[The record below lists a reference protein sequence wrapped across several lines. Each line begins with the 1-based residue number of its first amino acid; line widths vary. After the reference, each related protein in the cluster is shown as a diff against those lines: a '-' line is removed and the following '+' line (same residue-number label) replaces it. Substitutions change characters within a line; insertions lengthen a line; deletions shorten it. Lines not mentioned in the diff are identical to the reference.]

1 MLVAEFKAIY
11 NAYLYDLNV
20 TDIKWTYLKT
30 TLELRYFDANGL
42 IQIRWRIKNGFVLE
56 DTKKVIVYYQS
67 STKPRL
73 CRYITNKK
81 IRRHQ

>member
-30 TLELRYFDANGL
+30 TLELRYFDENGL

-56 DTKKVIVYYQS
+56 DTKKGIVY
-67 STKPRL
+67 
-73 CRYITNKK
+73 
-81 IRRHQ
+81 

>member
-30 TLELRYFDANGL
+30 TLELRYFDENGL
-42 IQIRWRIKNGFVLE
+42 IQIRWRIKNDFVLE
-56 DTKKVIVYYQS
+56 DTKKVIVY
-67 STKPRL
+67 
-73 CRYITNKK
+73 
-81 IRRHQ
+81 

>member
-20 TDIKWTYLKT
+20 TDIKWMYLKT
-30 TLELRYFDANGL
+30 TLELRYFDSNGL

-56 DTKKVIVYYQS
+56 DTKKVIVY
-67 STKPRL
+67 
-73 CRYITNKK
+73 
-81 IRRHQ
+81 

>member
-30 TLELRYFDANGL
+30 TLELRYFDENGL
-42 IQIRWRIKNGFVLE
+42 IQIRWHIKNGFVLE
-56 DTKKVIVYYQS
+56 DTKKVIVY
-67 STKPRL
+67 
-73 CRYITNKK
+73 
-81 IRRHQ
+81 

>member
-1 MLVAEFKAIY
+1 MLGAEFKAIY

-30 TLELRYFDANGL
+30 TLELRYFDENGL

-56 DTKKVIVYYQS
+56 DTKKVIVY
-67 STKPRL
+67 
-73 CRYITNKK
+73 
-81 IRRHQ
+81 

>member
-30 TLELRYFDANGL
+30 TLELRYFDSNGL
-42 IQIRWRIKNGFVLE
+42 IQIRWRTKNGFVLE
-56 DTKKVIVYYQS
+56 DTKKVIVY
-67 STKPRL
+67 
-73 CRYITNKK
+73 
-81 IRRHQ
+81 

>member
-1 MLVAEFKAIY
+1 TSWRLCRVVVLVAEFKAIY

-30 TLELRYFDANGL
+30 TLELRYFDENGL

-56 DTKKVIVYYQS
+56 DTKKVIVY
-67 STKPRL
+67 
-73 CRYITNKK
+73 
-81 IRRHQ
+81 

>member
-30 TLELRYFDANGL
+30 TLELRYFDENGL

-56 DTKKVIVYYQS
+56 ATKKVIVY
-67 STKPRL
+67 
-73 CRYITNKK
+73 
-81 IRRHQ
+81 

>member
-1 MLVAEFKAIY
+1 MLVAEFKAVY

-30 TLELRYFDANGL
+30 TLELRYFDENGL

-56 DTKKVIVYYQS
+56 DTKK
-67 STKPRL
+67 
-73 CRYITNKK
+73 
-81 IRRHQ
+81 

>member
-1 MLVAEFKAIY
+1 MLVVEFKAIY

-30 TLELRYFDANGL
+30 TLELRYFDVNGL

-56 DTKKVIVYYQS
+56 DTKKVIVY
-67 STKPRL
+67 
-73 CRYITNKK
+73 
-81 IRRHQ
+81 

>member
-30 TLELRYFDANGL
+30 TLGLRYFDENGL

-56 DTKKVIVYYQS
+56 DTKKVIVY
-67 STKPRL
+67 
-73 CRYITNKK
+73 
-81 IRRHQ
+81 

>member
-30 TLELRYFDANGL
+30 TLELRYFDVNGL

-56 DTKKVIVYYQS
+56 DTKKVIVY
-67 STKPRL
+67 
-73 CRYITNKK
+73 
-81 IRRHQ
+81 

>member
-1 MLVAEFKAIY
+1 MVVAEFKAIY

-30 TLELRYFDANGL
+30 TLELRYFDENGL

-56 DTKKVIVYYQS
+56 DTKKVIVY
-67 STKPRL
+67 
-73 CRYITNKK
+73 
-81 IRRHQ
+81 

>member
-1 MLVAEFKAIY
+1 VLVAEFKAIY

-30 TLELRYFDANGL
+30 TLELRYFDENGL

-56 DTKKVIVYYQS
+56 DTKKVIVY
-67 STKPRL
+67 
-73 CRYITNKK
+73 
-81 IRRHQ
+81 

>member
-30 TLELRYFDANGL
+30 TLELRYFDENGL
-42 IQIRWRIKNGFVLE
+42 IQIRWRIKNVFVLE
-56 DTKKVIVYYQS
+56 DTKK
-67 STKPRL
+67 
-73 CRYITNKK
+73 
-81 IRRHQ
+81 

>member
-30 TLELRYFDANGL
+30 TLELRYFDENGL

-56 DTKKVIVYYQS
+56 DTKK
-67 STKPRL
+67 
-73 CRYITNKK
+73 
-81 IRRHQ
+81 

>member
-1 MLVAEFKAIY
+1 MLVAEFKAVY

-30 TLELRYFDANGL
+30 TLELRYFDENGL

-56 DTKKVIVYYQS
+56 DTKKVIVY
-67 STKPRL
+67 
-73 CRYITNKK
+73 
-81 IRRHQ
+81 

>member
-30 TLELRYFDANGL
+30 TLELRYFDENGL

-56 DTKKVIVYYQS
+56 DTKKVIVY
-67 STKPRL
+67 
-73 CRYITNKK
+73 
-81 IRRHQ
+81 

>member
-30 TLELRYFDANGL
+30 TLELRYFDSNGL
-42 IQIRWRIKNGFVLE
+42 IQIRWRIKNDFVLE
-56 DTKKVIVYYQS
+56 DTKKVIVY
-67 STKPRL
+67 
-73 CRYITNKK
+73 
-81 IRRHQ
+81 

>member
-56 DTKKVIVYYQS
+56 DTKKVIFY
-67 STKPRL
+67 
-73 CRYITNKK
+73 
-81 IRRHQ
+81 

>member
-30 TLELRYFDANGL
+30 TLELRYFDENGL
-42 IQIRWRIKNGFVLE
+42 IQIRWRIKNDFVLE
-56 DTKKVIVYYQS
+56 DTKK
-67 STKPRL
+67 
-73 CRYITNKK
+73 
-81 IRRHQ
+81 

>member
-11 NAYLYDLNV
+11 NAYLYDINV

-30 TLELRYFDANGL
+30 TLELRYFDENGL

-56 DTKKVIVYYQS
+56 DTKKVIVY
-67 STKPRL
+67 
-73 CRYITNKK
+73 
-81 IRRHQ
+81 

>member
-1 MLVAEFKAIY
+1 VLVAEFKAVY

-30 TLELRYFDANGL
+30 TLELRYFDENGL

-56 DTKKVIVYYQS
+56 DTKKVIVY
-67 STKPRL
+67 
-73 CRYITNKK
+73 
-81 IRRHQ
+81 

>member
-20 TDIKWTYLKT
+20 TDIKWTYFKT
-30 TLELRYFDANGL
+30 TLELRYFDENGL

-56 DTKKVIVYYQS
+56 DTKKVIVY
-67 STKPRL
+67 
-73 CRYITNKK
+73 
-81 IRRHQ
+81 

>member
-30 TLELRYFDANGL
+30 TLELRYFDENGL

-56 DTKKVIVYYQS
+56 DTKRVIVY
-67 STKPRL
+67 
-73 CRYITNKK
+73 
-81 IRRHQ
+81 

>member
-1 MLVAEFKAIY
+1 MLVAEFKAVY

-30 TLELRYFDANGL
+30 TLELRYFDKNGL

-56 DTKKVIVYYQS
+56 DTKKVIVY
-67 STKPRL
+67 
-73 CRYITNKK
+73 
-81 IRRHQ
+81 